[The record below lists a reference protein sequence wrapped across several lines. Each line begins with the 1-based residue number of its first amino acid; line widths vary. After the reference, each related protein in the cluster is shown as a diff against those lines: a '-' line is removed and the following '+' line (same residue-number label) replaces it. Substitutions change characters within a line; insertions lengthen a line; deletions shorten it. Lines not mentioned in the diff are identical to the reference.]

1 MWWYRTVRTAVRV
14 VEMTIEQASRT
25 GRGHKR
31 DIWGAGMIFDFTG
44 IQGTAGVVI

>member
-1 MWWYRTVRTAVRV
+1 MRTAVRV
-14 VEMTIEQASRT
+14 VEVTIEQASTSRT

-31 DIWGAGMIFDFTG
+31 DIRGAGMIFDFTG